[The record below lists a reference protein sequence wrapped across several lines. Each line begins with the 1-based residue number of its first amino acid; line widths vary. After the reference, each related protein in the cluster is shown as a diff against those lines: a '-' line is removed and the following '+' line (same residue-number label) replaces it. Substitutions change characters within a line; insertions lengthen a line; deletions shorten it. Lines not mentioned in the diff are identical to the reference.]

1 MSSMYSGMQDVQDYT
16 NQSYKAVDS
25 YMKQYD
31 NYNKQVENEANKDD
45 LNKLI
50 VVLQKMNQ
58 QNEDS
63 PPLTTV
69 EKPLSARGLKHRSL
83 NNLVDAEE
91 LKEEET
97 KQQVPKPRR
106 QIFQYS
112 NFKETLKAYEEFEAK
127 EIKQIDF
134 VLLVGFHHIV
144 GSQVEFIY
152 PPAEENENENE
163 QNTLTTDFL

>member
-31 NYNKQVENEANKDD
+31 HYNKQVENDANKDD

-58 QNEDS
+58 QNDDS

-83 NNLVDAEE
+83 NNPVDAEE

-97 KQQVPKPRR
+97 KKPITKPRR
-106 QIFQYS
+106 
-112 NFKETLKAYEEFEAK
+112 
-127 EIKQIDF
+127 
-134 VLLVGFHHIV
+134 
-144 GSQVEFIY
+144 
-152 PPAEENENENE
+152 
-163 QNTLTTDFL
+163 